1 MSTIT
6 DLALTVY
13 QWAADL
19 RPTVYVALMIAV
31 MLIAMMKYDDRKR
44 AKRDADSSDH
54 KPVERETVTTLSLRD
69 FEFDREQ
76 LRRGGGQLGMALIIA
91 GLAALFVMPVPG
103 PGEQYLILLGTV
115 MYMLSAL
122 KRHNRTPTPEEVK
135 DVD

>member
-1 MSTIT
+1 MSTLREFA
-6 DLALTVY
+6 LAAY

-19 RPTVYVALMIAV
+19 RPTVYVALAIVV
-31 MLIAMMKYDDRKR
+31 MLIAMMKYDDRRR
-44 AKRDADSSDH
+44 AKRNADGDDH
-54 KPVERETVTTLSLRD
+54 KPTASGTETTFSLRD
-69 FEFDREQ
+69 FEFDRGQ

-135 DVD
+135 NVD